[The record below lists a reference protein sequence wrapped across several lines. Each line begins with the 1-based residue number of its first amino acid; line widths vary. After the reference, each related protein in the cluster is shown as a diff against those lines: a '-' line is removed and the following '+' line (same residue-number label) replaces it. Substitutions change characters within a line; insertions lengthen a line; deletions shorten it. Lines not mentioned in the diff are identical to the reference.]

1 MPGVQRVDIHTS
13 VENKVK
19 DHRLRVVFPVSYK
32 VEHVAAESTFEVRL
46 RPVAA
51 LRPADISDWAEE
63 PVNTFPQKRFV
74 DISDGTIGLGILNR
88 GLPEYE
94 VIDLSPAKNAQRNVV
109 APLVGTL
116 SGGQVTRLGSGVEP
130 GQMAVAVTLLR
141 CVEWLSRGDLST
153 RRGHAGPMEF
163 TPEAQCP
170 GLHEFDYALVPHRG
184 DWEAEEALVLR
195 EAQAFNIPLW
205 ATVTDQHEGGL
216 PSEPADAKRSRESGV
231 LPSTGPEREALAATE
246 RRWPGAKEPAG
257 SHFKGLPSRAEL
269 LEVEPRELAVSAI
282 KQSNNGEGMVVRV
295 YNPLSHAVEGSIRPG
310 VACTRAFVTN
320 LQEEQQEQIF
330 WSGEDGGDERSREPV
345 HVGLRAGE
353 IVTLLFL

>member
-1 MPGVQRVDIHTS
+1 V
-13 VENKVK
+13 
-19 DHRLRVVFPVSYK
+19 
-32 VEHVAAESTFEVRL
+32 
-46 RPVAA
+46 
-51 LRPADISDWAEE
+51 PA
-63 PVNTFPQKRFV
+63 
-74 DISDGTIGLGILNR
+74 GILT
-88 GLPEYE
+88 L
-94 VIDLSPAKNAQRNVV
+94 
-109 APLVGTL
+109 TL
-116 SGGQVTRLGSGVEP
+116 SGGQVIGGQVTNPDSGVEP

-170 GLHEFDYALVPHRG
+170 GVHEFDYALVPHRG

-205 ATVTDQHEGGL
+205 ATVTNQHEGI
-216 PSEPADAKRSRESGV
+216 P
-231 LPSTGPEREALAATE
+231 
-246 RRWPGAKEPAG
+246 
-257 SHFKGLPSRAEL
+257 PSRAAL
-269 LEVEPRELAVSAI
+269 LAVEPRELVVSAI
-282 KQSNNGEGMVVRV
+282 KQDNNGEGIIVRV

-310 VACTRAFVTN
+310 FACTRAFVTN

-330 WSGEDGGDERSREPV
+330 WSGEDGGDERSGEPV